1 MSIEVPAS
9 GCLEAAPQTPT
20 RDASPDSRPDRGKI
34 CRPARGAGILP
45 SRRFGI
51 WFALAE
57 QLEQRL
63 RRELARVMAV
73 VALMHS
79 VPGPVRAS
87 GEPARPAVPGIADG
101 INAIAWDLV
110 RAEGPGNAVVSPS
123 SIWEA
128 LAMLHQ
134 GARGKTAAEIA
145 GVLGLPD
152 DRAAIGVA
160 AAAFR
165 AGLAEARSTAI
176 TLDTANRLWVQR
188 RKALQ
193 PDFTTA
199 LEQWFG
205 AGAGVVDFKM
215 DHEAA
220 RKEIN
225 GWVSERTSG
234 KIPELLTENLI
245 KPETRLVLTNAVHFK
260 APWAKPFEKSETRLG
275 TFSLEP
281 DRPIHVP
288 FMHSSGPLVAGR
300 VGKDEAAATLC
311 EIPYEGDRIV
321 MVIVVPEAPDGLDK
335 VLDSLDGDWRTRLDA
350 GDTEARAVRLSLPKW
365 TARRSIA
372 LKEALKDLGMIRA
385 FAGGADF
392 SGIDGT
398 GGLLVDAVVHEGFV
412 EVSEEG
418 TEAAAATA
426 VLMKPRSGLGHEEAL
441 VVKAERPFAWA
452 IVDNITGVVLF
463 AGTVTDPRG

>member
-1 MSIEVPAS
+1 MSIDVPAS
-9 GCLEAAPQTPT
+9 GCLELAREA
-20 RDASPDSRPDRGKI
+20 RPDSRPDRGKI
-34 CRPARGAGILP
+34 CRTARGAGILP

-73 VALMHS
+73 VALMLS
-79 VPGPVRAS
+79 VPGQVRAD
-87 GEPARPAVPGIADG
+87 GEPAQTAGPGVADG
-101 INAIAWDLV
+101 INAIAGDLV

-134 GARGKTAAEIA
+134 GARGKTAAAIA

-205 AGAGVVDFKM
+205 AGAGVVDFEM

-234 KIPELLTENLI
+234 KIPELLAESLI
-245 KPETRLVLTNAVHFK
+245 KPNTRLVLTNAVHFK
-260 APWAKPFEKSETRLG
+260 ALWAKPFEKSETRLG
-275 TFSLEP
+275 PFSLEP
-281 DRPIHVP
+281 DRPIDVP
-288 FMHSSGPLVAGR
+288 FMHVSGPLVAGR
-300 VGKDEAAATLC
+300 IGKGETAATFC
-311 EIPYEGDRIV
+311 EIPYEGDRLV

-335 VLDSLDGDWRTRLDA
+335 VLDSLDGDWRTRLDP

-365 TARRSIA
+365 TARRSIK
-372 LKEALKDLGMIRA
+372 LREALEDFGMKRA

-398 GGLLVDAVVHEGFV
+398 GRLLVDAVVHEGFV

-418 TEAAAATA
+418 TKAAAATA
-426 VLMKPRSGLGHEEAL
+426 VLMKRKSFQRREEAL
-441 VVKAERPFAWA
+441 VIKADRPFAWA

-463 AGTVTDPRG
+463 AGTVTNPRG